1 MSKVAAKA
9 DIYVKFSFLRTREA
23 AECLE
28 HGLLFQKTQV

>member
-1 MSKVAAKA
+1 MSKAAA
-9 DIYVKFSFLRTREA
+9 EAVSVKFSLLRIRDA

>member
-1 MSKVAAKA
+1 MSEAAA
-9 DIYVKFSFLRTREA
+9 EAVSVKFSLLRTGEA